1 MNLIN
6 FFFVLVSFML
16 LQFVML
22 KLEIRGK
29 IWAVVF
35 CVRKLKLVVPY
46 LSYQKNITLI
56 MGILHTVLV
65 DASSPTWQLI
75 FACLVISKSRS
86 SSLCFSVFMHMCSTR
101 AGVNYQMSML
111 SFCFMPCLFVSLGM
125 LQTFVKCN
133 FSVLE

>member
-46 LSYQKNITLI
+46 LSYHKNITLI

-65 DASSPTWQLI
+65 DASSPT
-75 FACLVISKSRS
+75 
-86 SSLCFSVFMHMCSTR
+86 
-101 AGVNYQMSML
+101 
-111 SFCFMPCLFVSLGM
+111 
-125 LQTFVKCN
+125 
-133 FSVLE
+133 